1 MLATFT
7 WKKVKGEKKTQR
19 SLKTLHAK
27 TTNKKNVK
35 RGMNSH
41 LFLEFEMAM
50 AMVETMSQRKKLF
63 F

>member
-1 MLATFT
+1 MLATSHGRRLREG
-7 WKKVKGEKKTQR
+7 KKKQR
-19 SLKTLHAK
+19 PLKTLYAK
-27 TTNKKNVK
+27 TTNKIDVK

-50 AMVETMSQRKKLF
+50 AMVETMPGRKKLF